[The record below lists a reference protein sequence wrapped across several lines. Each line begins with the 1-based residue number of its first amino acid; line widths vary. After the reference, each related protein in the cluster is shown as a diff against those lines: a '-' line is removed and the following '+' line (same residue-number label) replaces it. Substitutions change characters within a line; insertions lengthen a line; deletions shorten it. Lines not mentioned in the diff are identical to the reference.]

1 MTNHEDVATVES
13 SLRINGGVEP
23 AERDQIVEHWSSL
36 NSRLRSFRED
46 QVVLELSVKD
56 RDTAGQHTTLEA
68 IIAGFPRMA
77 ATSSNPE
84 IHRALAE
91 VRDELVRKINDAKTR
106 HEPRNNK
113 HMRDTLR
120 G

>member
-13 SLRINGGVEP
+13 SLRINHGIDP
-23 AERDQIVEHWSSL
+23 AEREQIVEHWTSL

-46 QVVLELSVKD
+46 QVVLELSIKD

-68 IIAGFPRMA
+68 SIAGFPRMA
-77 ATSSNPE
+77 ATSSDPDF
-84 IHRALAE
+84 HRALSE
-91 VRDELVRKINDAKTR
+91 VRDDLVRKITDAKTR

-113 HMRDTLR
+113 HKRDTLR

>member
-13 SLRINGGVEP
+13 SLRINGGVDP
-23 AERDQIVEHWSSL
+23 SEREQIVEHWTSL

-68 IIAGFPRMA
+68 IIAGFPRMV
-77 ATSSNPE
+77 ATSAEAE

-91 VRDELVRKINDAKTR
+91 VRDDLVRQLNDAKTR

-113 HMRDTLR
+113 HLRDTTR
-120 G
+120 N